1 MRGARRTR
9 SSSSY
14 DAVAGIPPV
23 PGLRP
28 SGGPTPCAAQGCIPS
43 AGASGPTYRMPP
55 RRRQALGSTTLRSD
69 RTAPRSHIAAH
80 SSERLAQPGDLV
92 DVDGTDNVDDREL
105 PPVSG
110 DDGESFDGFV
120 GDGDID
126 VHSLVLVA
134 IVGLDQSAPT
144 GTGQL
149 RPNRLHVRPRI
160 GKVGHKLITANLD
173 RLQSLEGL
181 LQLGRL

>member
-69 RTAPRSHIAAH
+69 RTAPRSHIAAPG
-80 SSERLAQPGDLV
+80 SEGLAQPGNLV
-92 DVDGTDNVDDREL
+92 EIDGTHDVDDREF
-105 PPVSG
+105 PPVGS
-110 DDGESFDGFV
+110 DEGESFDGFV
-120 GDGDID
+120 GDRDVD
-126 VHSLVLVA
+126 VHSLVFVA
-134 IVGLDQSAPT
+134 IVDLDQLAPT
-144 GTGQL
+144 GAGQL
-149 RPNRLHVRPRI
+149 RPDRLHVRPRI
-160 GKVGHKLITANLD
+160 GEVGRKLITPNLD
-173 RLQSLEGL
+173 GL
-181 LQLGRL
+181 HPV